1 MDNMPA
7 TIPASQ
13 MNSTARHSK
22 NSICKEKM
30 PHIQLQR
37 IISATY
43 STTTSAGKAAT
54 ASSSR
59 QLHPPQRIISARN
72 LQPPRTPTVST
83 LSFVSLYIL
92 NWISIHCIIA
102 HLPSPAAD
110 KPVPQIRGRGVARPN
125 AHRQH
130 RVVVLPGRMLDLI
143 NCSKGVV
150 SLVLRISIWIWGGAD
165 RFCTWQKR
173 MDIDQT
179 LFCL

>member
-1 MDNMPA
+1 MHKNYAYFFVGLMDNVRA

-43 STTTSAGKAAT
+43 STTASAGKAAAAT
-54 ASSSR
+54 ASR
-59 QLHPPQRIISARN
+59 QLHPPQRIISTRN

-125 AHRQH
+125 VHRQR
-130 RVVVLPGRMLDLI
+130 RVVVLPGRVLDLI

-150 SLVLRISIWIWGGAD
+150 SLVLRISI
-165 RFCTWQKR
+165 
-173 MDIDQT
+173 
-179 LFCL
+179 